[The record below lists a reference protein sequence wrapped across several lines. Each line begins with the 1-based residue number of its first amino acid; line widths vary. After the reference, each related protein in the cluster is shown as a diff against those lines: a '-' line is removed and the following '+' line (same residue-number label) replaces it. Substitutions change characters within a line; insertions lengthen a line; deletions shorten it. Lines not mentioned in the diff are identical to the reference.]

1 LNRLFRISKALV
13 LSKAKGFTLLEAMM
27 AMAVLIIAMA
37 VIFYAF
43 TASMRIFTSE
53 LSETDA
59 SFEAHRAMERMTK
72 ELKGALE
79 IVTATGTSVAFWY
92 SDANGNG
99 TREAG
104 ETVKYTWTGT
114 TDGLI
119 NRTVQTSTLEIA
131 TGVKRINITYNDP
144 SPLNIRIINILI
156 TVKKDSTLSTLE
168 SSVDIRN
175 L

>member
-1 LNRLFRISKALV
+1 
-13 LSKAKGFTLLEAMM
+13 
-27 AMAVLIIAMA
+27 MAVLIVAMA

-43 TASMRIFTSE
+43 NASMRIFTSE

-59 SFEAHRAMERMTK
+59 SIQAHGAIERMTK

-92 SDANGNG
+92 GDANGNG
-99 TREAG
+99 TREAN

-114 TDGLI
+114 TTGLI

-131 TGVKRINITYNDP
+131 DGVRRLSLTYNDP
-144 SPLNIRIINILI
+144 SPPNIRIINILI